1 MPNTKAA
8 IKALKQSQKKHEKNK
23 AVKSELRTLA
33 KTASRLIGE
42 KNRSEADEV
51 LTKLESR
58 LDKAAK
64 TNVIHRNNASRKISR
79 LRSQWAGIEE

>member
-1 MPNTKAA
+1 MPNKKSA

-33 KTASRLIGE
+33 KTASRFIGE
-42 KNRSEADEV
+42 KSKSEADEA
-51 LTKLESR
+51 LRKLESK

-64 TNVIHRNNASRKISR
+64 TNVIHKNKASRKISR
-79 LRSQWAGIEE
+79 LRSQWDAIKE